1 MEKKKFKELLKSV
14 SLLNNYQD
22 RMLREHMDA
31 IAYEKRVSKQLE
43 TPYRELSCPHCG
55 GVQLVRWGKRNDM
68 QRYRCKICQR
78 TFNSLTGTPLAR
90 LRRKGH
96 WLDYADCLKAGL
108 SVRKAAKECSVHPST
123 AFRWRHRFLQNS
135 HDIKPRMLDGIVE
148 ASEVYFKRSEK
159 GQRKVQLISTNAKH
173 SGAAD
178 KVCVL
183 ISRDRNHNVYDVLL
197 EKFTPHDLRK
207 VLQSHLAR
215 DVLFCSDNNL
225 IYRRFAVENEI
236 CHGFINLKQG
246 EQVKKDIVHLRYVL
260 AYQDKLKDW
269 ILGHFRGVATK
280 YLPNYLSWMRELDEF
295 DGNIFPS
302 TFLLRAKGGGVYKD
316 QPLTRTNFF
325 H

>member
-1 MEKKKFKELLKSV
+1 MEKDKFKELLKSV
-14 SLLNNYQD
+14 RHLNSYQD
-22 RMLREHMDA
+22 RLLREHMEA

-43 TPYRELSCPHCG
+43 TSYQELLCPHCG
-55 GVQLVRWGKRNDM
+55 NAHLVRWGKRNDM
-68 QRYRCKICQR
+68 QRYRCKACKR

-96 WLDYADCLKAGL
+96 WLDYADCLKSGL
-108 SVRKAAKECSVHPST
+108 SVRKAARKCGVHPST

-135 HDIKPRMLDGIVE
+135 HDIKPLMLEGIVE

-159 GQRKVQLISTNAKH
+159 GQRKSHLLSINAKH
-173 SGAAD
+173 SRLAD

-183 ISRDRNHNVYDVLL
+183 ISRDRNHNVYDALL
-197 EKFTPHDLRK
+197 EKFTPHELRK

-225 IYRRFAVENEI
+225 VYRHFTTESDIR
-236 CHGFINLKQG
+236 HGYINLKQG
-246 EQVKKDIVHLRYVL
+246 EQVKKDIVHLRYVSD
-260 AYQDKLKDW
+260 YQEKLKSW
-269 ILGHFRGVATK
+269 ILDHFRGVATK
-280 YLPNYLSWMRELDEF
+280 YLPNYLAWMRELDEF
-295 DGNIFPS
+295 EGDISPL

-316 QPLTRTNFF
+316 QPLTRTDYY